1 MGVPS
6 QLDSLRK
13 ACADGNVEACRLLRE
28 QTPLEYRGMKMAQG
42 GLLADSAR
50 NWRMESTYPE
60 TEKGEARRLTKEAVP
75 VAEREE
81 AFMYSPLKTGYAD
94 GGEVDAFDTTGSML
108 QPEVPLNFEDDIP
121 EGMHEMPDGS
131 LMADADMEENT
142 GLSPEQEE
150 VLGQAM
156 SDYPELE
163 EILDVL
169 GSNMGTGEFT
179 GAGEV
184 EGPGTE
190 TSDSI
195 PAQLSDGEFVMTAK
209 AVKQL
214 GVDKLRK
221 MMAKAEADYDEGEA
235 KQEYAQMGD
244 MGFAAGGYSLMKK
257 PKYGSYAEG
266 GKVRTKTLGPSSK
279 TYSRKEINNLIRQLG
294 IDGENMSQHI
304 VHLSGDRFKIKNLPG
319 FGHGGA
325 VDDHMYKNQSKE
337 TLGQRAIRIGKA
349 ALENTLGR
357 GIDKMADAFNTPSHS
372 MADPVGYEMSMK
384 RKAQQEEMEREA
396 RAEAELNSRARANP
410 SSLLDTKQ

>member
-131 LMADADMEENT
+131 LMADADMEEDT
-142 GLSPEQEE
+142 GLSPEQEQ
-150 VLGQAM
+150 VLAEAM

-163 EILDVL
+163 DILDVL
-169 GSNMGTGEFT
+169 GSTMGTNEFT

-195 PAQLSDGEFVMTAK
+195 PAQLSDGEFVITAK

-266 GKVRTKTLGPSSK
+266 GKVRDRKLSYGG
-279 TYSRKEINNLIRQLG
+279 SRFTAAQIRKMSETFGEGFMKLVKK
-294 IDGENMSQHI
+294 DGKGYYT
-304 VHLSGDRFKIKNLPG
+304 VKN
-319 FGHGGA
+319 FGHGGS
-325 VDDHMYKNQSKE
+325 VDDHMYRNQAKE
-337 TLGQRAIRIGKA
+337 TLGQKAKGLGQKALDIMERVLGPTADKAI
-349 ALENTLGR
+349 
-357 GIDKMADAFNTPSHS
+357 DSFNTPSS
-372 MADPVGYEMSMK
+372 SLDPNTDYEGIARMK
-384 RKAQQEEMEREA
+384 AEEEFTNRN
-396 RAEAELNSRARANP
+396 RAEQLAQMEADSI
-410 SSLLDTKQ
+410 LDRKGKMN

>member
-169 GSNMGTGEFT
+169 GSNMETGEFT

-266 GKVRTKTLGPSSK
+266 GKVRDRQLSYGGSRFTAAQIKEMSK
-279 TYSRKEINNLIRQLG
+279 TFGEGFMKLVKK
-294 IDGENMSQHI
+294 DGKGYYT
-304 VHLSGDRFKIKNLPG
+304 VRG

-325 VDDHMYKNQSKE
+325 VDDHMYKNQFKE

-384 RKAQQEEMEREA
+384 RKAQQEEMERET
-396 RAEAELNSRARANP
+396 RAEAELNARARANP